1 MTIDRVSRM
10 LNEVEAQ
17 LGDEFVCRHYFTL
30 KTEEDAELGARRV
43 TEVLLRD
50 AGNGFLVATFPID
63 EATTAQ
69 ELAEAIRSYLA
80 KGRQLRRD

>member
-1 MTIDRVSRM
+1 MTIERASRM

-17 LGDEFVCRHYFTL
+17 LGDEFACRHYFTL